1 MELRNLTVKDSTV
14 VGFVAGMLGTALGF
28 VLFMTIFC
36 AFNNVSVEYFIY
48 DFFLAI
54 PDFQSRILSF
64 SALVNV
70 VFFAMMLKKEKYQFC
85 RGLMLALVVNV
96 IAVIWL
102 Y

>member
-1 MELRNLTVKDSTV
+1 MEFRNLTVKDSTV
-14 VGFVAGMLGTALGF
+14 VGFLAGMLGTALGF
-28 VLFMTIFC
+28 VLFMTVFC

-70 VFFAMMLKKEKYQFC
+70 VFLP
-85 RGLMLALVVNV
+85 
-96 IAVIWL
+96 
-102 Y
+102 